1 MLEAQDAGRFDAGRA
16 CIPEEQV
23 KNSRAHALYDQMQIE
38 VLIDLL
44 VCPVEREGKDM
55 LEVLPKIAKTQAS
68 YATNKVLVLPMNLTI
83 SVSYRCNSRC
93 KTCNVWQR
101 PNDDFTIE
109 EYEKTFESIGRDA
122 YWFTFSGGEPTL
134 RKDLPEMVEA
144 AYRHCRPGIINIPT
158 NGIQDKII
166 PARIERVLQAAP
178 TSEVIINLSLDG
190 VGEKH
195 DIVRGVK
202 GNFERAMRTYAGL
215 KALKA
220 HYKNFTLG
228 VHTVISNFNVDEFE
242 HIYAFVR
249 DELKPDSFISE
260 IAEERVELDTVGMG
274 ITPPIQKYQP
284 VIERLQE
291 GIRKAEFS
299 GVSRITQAFRDRYYD
314 IVKRTLVE
322 HRQVIPC
329 LAGVA
334 SAQIAPNG
342 DVWTCC
348 IRAESVGNL
357 REHGYDFRS
366 VWTTAHADEL
376 RRSIKAGECY
386 CPLANA
392 SYTNMLCHTPTLT
405 SVALDVAKGSVTSAL
420 SSKTSGTSARLRSLP
435 VINAADEARLSNG
448 HTNGHKANTEVEAKV

>member
-1 MLEAQDAGRFDAGRA
+1 
-16 CIPEEQV
+16 
-23 KNSRAHALYDQMQIE
+23 
-38 VLIDLL
+38 
-44 VCPVEREGKDM
+44 
-55 LEVLPKIAKTQAS
+55 
-68 YATNKVLVLPMNLTI
+68 
-83 SVSYRCNSRC
+83 VSYRCNSRC

-101 PNDDFTIE
+101 PNDDFTLE
-109 EYEKTFESIGRDA
+109 EYDKTFASIGRDA

-134 RKDLPEMVEA
+134 RKDLPEMVGL

-166 PARIERVLQAAP
+166 PGRVEQVLQAAP

-190 VGEKH
+190 IGEKH
-195 DIVRGVK
+195 DMVRGVK

-215 KALKA
+215 KVLKDR
-220 HYKNFTLG
+220 YKNFTLG
-228 VHTVISNFNVDEFE
+228 VHTVISNFNVNEFE
-242 HIYAFVR
+242 RIYGFVR

-291 GIRKAEFS
+291 GIRKAEFG
-299 GVSRITQAFRDRYYD
+299 GVSRVTQAFRDRYYD

-322 HRQVIPC
+322 KRQVIPC

-357 REHGYDFRS
+357 REYNYDFKDA
-366 VWTTAHADEL
+366 WNTARANEL
-376 RRSIKAGECY
+376 RKSIKAGECH

-392 SYTNMLCHTPTLT
+392 SYTNMLCHMPTLAG
-405 SVALDVAKGSVTSAL
+405 VAGTLGKEMVAATLSPSNSGKSA
-420 SSKTSGTSARLRSLP
+420 KRRRLP
-435 VINAADEARLSNG
+435 VINSPAKERSGLS
-448 HTNGHKANTEVEAKV
+448 

>member
-1 MLEAQDAGRFDAGRA
+1 MSILLASLSIHDGDFWLLSLLPFIWAK
-16 CIPEEQV
+16 PECLA
-23 KNSRAHALYDQMQIE
+23 S
-38 VLIDLL
+38 L
-44 VCPVEREGKDM
+44 VGKRIM
-55 LEVLPKIAKTQAS
+55 LEVLPKIVKMQAS
-68 YATNKVLVLPMNLTI
+68 YALGKPLALPMNLTI

-101 PNDDFTIE
+101 PNDDFTLE
-109 EYEKTFESIGRDA
+109 EYDKTFASIGRDA

-134 RKDLPEMVEA
+134 RKDLPEMVGL

-166 PARIERVLQAAP
+166 PGRVEQVLQAAP

-190 VGEKH
+190 IGEKH
-195 DIVRGVK
+195 DMVRGVK

-215 KALKA
+215 KVLKDR
-220 HYKNFTLG
+220 YKNFTLG
-228 VHTVISNFNVDEFE
+228 VHTVISNFNVNEFE
-242 HIYAFVR
+242 RIYGFVR

-291 GIRKAEFS
+291 GIRKAEFG
-299 GVSRITQAFRDRYYD
+299 GVSRVTQAFRDRYYD

-322 HRQVIPC
+322 KRQVIPC

-357 REHGYDFRS
+357 REYNYDFKDA
-366 VWTTAHADEL
+366 WNTARANEL
-376 RRSIKAGECY
+376 RKSIKAGECH

-392 SYTNMLCHTPTLT
+392 SYTNMLCHMPTLA
-405 SVALDVAKGSVTSAL
+405 SVAGTLGKEMVAATLSPSNSGKSA
-420 SSKTSGTSARLRSLP
+420 KRRRLP
-435 VINAADEARLSNG
+435 VINSPAKERSGLS
-448 HTNGHKANTEVEAKV
+448 

>member
-1 MLEAQDAGRFDAGRA
+1 
-16 CIPEEQV
+16 
-23 KNSRAHALYDQMQIE
+23 
-38 VLIDLL
+38 
-44 VCPVEREGKDM
+44 M
-55 LEVLPKIAKTQAS
+55 LEVLPKIAKMQAS
-68 YATNKVLVLPMNLTI
+68 YALGKPLALPMNYTI

-101 PNDDFTIE
+101 PNDDFTLE
-109 EYEKTFESIGRDA
+109 EYDKTFESIGRAA

-134 RKDLPEMVEA
+134 RKDLPEMVEL

-166 PARIERVLQAAP
+166 PGRIERVLQAAP

-215 KALKA
+215 KALKGR
-220 HYKNFTLG
+220 YKNFTLG
-228 VHTVISNFNVDEFE
+228 VHTVISNFNIDEFDN
-242 HIYAFVR
+242 IYAFVR

-274 ITPPIQKYQP
+274 ITPPVSKYQP

-291 GIRKAEFS
+291 GIRKAEFN
-299 GVSRITQAFRDRYYD
+299 GVSQITQSFRDRYYD

-322 HRQVIPC
+322 KRQIIPC

-357 REHGYDFRS
+357 RAHGYDFKS
-366 VWTTAHADEL
+366 TWTTVKANEL
-376 RRSIKAGECY
+376 RRSIKAGECH

-392 SYTNMLCHTPTLT
+392 AYTNMVCHVPTLASVATEVGKETVT
-405 SVALDVAKGSVTSAL
+405 SVL
-420 SSKTSGTSARLRSLP
+420 SARLSGKKAKGRSLP
-435 VINAADEARLSNG
+435 VINMADDTVRADDAV
-448 HTNGHKANTEVEAKV
+448 HV

>member
-1 MLEAQDAGRFDAGRA
+1 
-16 CIPEEQV
+16 
-23 KNSRAHALYDQMQIE
+23 
-38 VLIDLL
+38 
-44 VCPVEREGKDM
+44 M
-55 LEVLPKIAKTQAS
+55 LEVLPKIAKMQAS
-68 YATNKVLVLPMNLTI
+68 YALGKPLALPMNLTI

-109 EYEKTFESIGRDA
+109 EYDKTFASVGRDA

-166 PARIERVLQAAP
+166 PGRIERVLQAAP

-190 VGEKH
+190 IGEKH

-215 KALKA
+215 KALKGR
-220 HYKNFTLG
+220 YKNFTLG
-228 VHTVISNFNVDEFE
+228 VHTVISNFNVDEFDN
-242 HIYAFVR
+242 IYNFVHN
-249 DELKPDSFISE
+249 ELKPDSFISE

-291 GIRKAEFS
+291 GIHKAEF
-299 GVSRITQAFRDRYYD
+299 GDVTRITPRITQAFRDRYYD

-322 HRQVIPC
+322 KRQIIPC

-357 REHGYDFRS
+357 REHNYDFAATWR
-366 VWTTAHADEL
+366 TAKANEL

-392 SYTNMLCHTPTLT
+392 SYTNMLCHPPTLA
-405 SVALDVAKGSVTSAL
+405 SVGLDVGKATAIAAL
-420 SSKTSGTSARLRSLP
+420 SPSLRSKSTRLRNLP
-435 VINAADEARLSNG
+435 VINTADEL
-448 HTNGHKANTEVEAKV
+448 

>member
-1 MLEAQDAGRFDAGRA
+1 
-16 CIPEEQV
+16 
-23 KNSRAHALYDQMQIE
+23 
-38 VLIDLL
+38 
-44 VCPVEREGKDM
+44 M
-55 LEVLPKIAKTQAS
+55 LEVLPKVAKLQAS
-68 YATNKVLVLPMNLTI
+68 YALGKPLALPMNLTI

-109 EYEKTFESIGRDA
+109 EYEKTFESIGHAA

-134 RKDLPEMVEA
+134 RKDLPEMVGA

-166 PARIERVLQAAP
+166 PERVERVLQAAP
-178 TSEVIINLSLDG
+178 GSEVIINLSLDG
-190 VGEKH
+190 VGVKH

-215 KALKA
+215 KALKGR
-220 HYKNFTLG
+220 YKNFTLG

-242 HIYAFVR
+242 NIYAFVR
-249 DELKPDSFISE
+249 DELQPDSFISE

-291 GIRKAEFS
+291 GIHKAEFG

-322 HRQVIPC
+322 KRQIIPC
-329 LAGVA
+329 LAGIA

-357 REHGYDFRS
+357 REHNYDFRAT
-366 VWTTAHADEL
+366 WRTAKAQEL
-376 RRSIKAGECY
+376 RKSIKAGECY

-392 SYTNMLCHTPTLT
+392 SYTNMLCHIPTAA
-405 SVALDVAKGSVTSAL
+405 SVAVDVARGTVAATL
-420 SSKTSGTSARLRSLP
+420 SSSGRGKSAKQRSLP
-435 VINAADEARLSNG
+435 VVDATDEGSRFKG
-448 HTNGHKANTEVEAKV
+448 HGLGPGRVDL

>member
-1 MLEAQDAGRFDAGRA
+1 
-16 CIPEEQV
+16 
-23 KNSRAHALYDQMQIE
+23 
-38 VLIDLL
+38 
-44 VCPVEREGKDM
+44 M
-55 LEVLPKIAKTQAS
+55 LEVLPKIAKMQAS
-68 YATNKVLVLPMNLTI
+68 YTLGKPLALPMNLTI

-101 PNDDFTIE
+101 PNDDFTLE
-109 EYEKTFESIGRDA
+109 EYEKTFASVGHAA

-134 RKDLPEMVEA
+134 RKDLPEMVEL
-144 AYRHCRPGIINIPT
+144 AYRYCRPGIINIPT

-215 KALKA
+215 KALKSR
-220 HYKNFTLG
+220 YKNFTLG
-228 VHTVISNFNVDEFE
+228 VHTVISNFNIDEFDN
-242 HIYAFVR
+242 IYNFVHN
-249 DELKPDSFISE
+249 ELKPDSFITE

-274 ITPPIQKYQP
+274 ITPPVNKYEP
-284 VIERLQE
+284 VINRLQDD
-291 GIRKAEFS
+291 IRKTEFN

-322 HRQVIPC
+322 KRQIIPC
-329 LAGVA
+329 LAGIA

-357 REHGYDFRS
+357 RDHNYDFGATWR
-366 VWTTAHADEL
+366 TTKAAEL

-392 SYTNMLCHTPTLT
+392 SYTNMLCHTPTLA
-405 SVALDVAKGSVTSAL
+405 SVGIDVAKSAAVTTLAP
-420 SSKTSGTSARLRSLP
+420 KDRGRPAKLRDLP
-435 VINAADEARLSNG
+435 VINADDETRMYG
-448 HTNGHKANTEVEAKV
+448 DVQKTEVHA

>member
-1 MLEAQDAGRFDAGRA
+1 
-16 CIPEEQV
+16 
-23 KNSRAHALYDQMQIE
+23 
-38 VLIDLL
+38 
-44 VCPVEREGKDM
+44 M
-55 LEVLPKIAKTQAS
+55 LEVLSKVAKLQAS
-68 YATNKVLVLPMNLTI
+68 YALGHPLALPMNLTI

-101 PNDDFTIE
+101 PNDDLTLE
-109 EYEKTFESIGRDA
+109 EYEKTFASLGRDA

-166 PARIERVLQAAP
+166 PERIEQVLQAAP
-178 TSEVIINLSLDG
+178 TSEVIVNLSLDG
-190 VGEKH
+190 VGANH

-215 KALKA
+215 KALKGR
-220 HYKNFTLG
+220 YKNFTLG
-228 VHTVISNFNVDEFE
+228 VHTVISTFNIDEFE
-242 HIYAFVR
+242 TIYAFVR

-274 ITPPIQKYQP
+274 ITPPLAKYQP
-284 VIERLQE
+284 VIERLQAS
-291 GIRKAEFS
+291 IRQAEFN

-314 IVKRTLVE
+314 LVKRTLVE
-322 HRQVIPC
+322 KRQVIPC
-329 LAGVA
+329 LAGIA

-348 IRAESVGNL
+348 IRAEAVGNL
-357 REHGYDFRS
+357 REHHYDFRATWS
-366 VWTTAHADEL
+366 TAKAKEL

-392 SYTNMLCHTPTLT
+392 SYTNMLCHTPTL
-405 SVALDVAKGSVTSAL
+405 SRVAFEVAKGSVTEAL
-420 SSKTSGTSARLRSLP
+420 AAGTHGKSARGRSLP
-435 VINAADEARLSNG
+435 VMNAADEAQLSNG
-448 HTNGHKANTEVEAKV
+448 HSNGHKAEAEMEIES